1 LTIKLIVIIGKP
13 ASIRYGTG
21 AISGYFS
28 NDDVKVGDIV
38 VKEQVKRFI
47 RLHISEYSCELISNC
62 YIYISPQE
70 FIEATSEPGITFLLA
85 KFDGILGLG
94 FKEIS
99 VGNSTPVWY
108 ENVFD
113 L

>member
-1 LTIKLIVIIGKP
+1 M
-13 ASIRYGTG
+13 
-21 AISGYFS
+21 
-28 NDDVKVGDIV
+28 
-38 VKEQVKRFI
+38 
-47 RLHISEYSCELISNC
+47 YSCEFTVSWYSYLIAAS
-62 YIYISPQE
+62 ISPQE

-108 ENVFD
+108 ENTLFLFTFD
-113 L
+113 PSSDKRSICAI